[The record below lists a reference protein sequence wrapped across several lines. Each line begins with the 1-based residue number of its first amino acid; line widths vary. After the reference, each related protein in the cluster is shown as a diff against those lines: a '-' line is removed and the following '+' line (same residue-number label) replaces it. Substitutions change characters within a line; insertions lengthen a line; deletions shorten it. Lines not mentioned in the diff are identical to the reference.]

1 MSSATKTTA
10 KHPTVP
16 SNCACNAL
24 QSCGRPKLLGAWIK
38 TVNENVDKTG
48 KPSEKQVQARLL

>member
-1 MSSATKTTA
+1 
-10 KHPTVP
+10 
-16 SNCACNAL
+16 
-24 QSCGRPKLLGAWIK
+24 LLGAWIK